1 MAKRTLG
8 FSSIVFRKKFRSG
21 MTVRNYRDVEVI
33 FAQGDTADA
42 VFYIQSGTVKLTVAA
57 TRRKKAII
65 AVLLRGSF
73 LGEGCLGGQSLRMYT
88 ARSIGPSNVTRLQKE
103 STLRTL
109 KHDTKFA
116 ALLNAY
122 LLSRVIRV
130 EEDLADQFFNFSEK
144 RLARVLLLFGQI
156 TKESKPE
163 YPLKVSQA
171 TLAEMVGTTRA
182 RVSKFMNAFKK
193 KGFVHYNGSLQ
204 INSALISSFLQN
216 RPCPLSRRRRPR
228 WASRNCRVVP
238 FCTRRFVVTKELS
251 PKQVLAVRCPT
262 CGAAPGEK
270 CELSTGQPR
279 TRPHRDR
286 RLSARD

>member
-1 MAKRTLG
+1 VAKQTLG
-8 FSSIVFRKKFRSG
+8 FSSAAFRKKFRSG
-21 MTVRNYRDVEVI
+21 MTVRNYRDNEVV
-33 FAQGDTADA
+33 FAQEDTADA
-42 VFYIQSGTVKLTVAA
+42 VFYIQSGTVKLTVAG

-73 LGEGCLGGQSLRMYT
+73 FGEGCLGGQSLRMYT

-103 STLRTL
+103 STLRML
-109 KHDTKFA
+109 KRDPQFA

-163 YPLKVSQA
+163 NPLKVSQA

-182 RVSKFMNAFKK
+182 RVSKFMSGFKK
-193 KGFVHYNGSLQ
+193 KGFVHYNGGLQ
-204 INSALISSFLQN
+204 INSALIASFLQS
-216 RPCPLSRRRRPR
+216 RPMS
-228 WASRNCRVVP
+228 
-238 FCTRRFVVTKELS
+238 VVTKE
-251 PKQVLAVRCPT
+251 
-262 CGAAPGEK
+262 
-270 CELSTGQPR
+270 
-279 TRPHRDR
+279 
-286 RLSARD
+286 